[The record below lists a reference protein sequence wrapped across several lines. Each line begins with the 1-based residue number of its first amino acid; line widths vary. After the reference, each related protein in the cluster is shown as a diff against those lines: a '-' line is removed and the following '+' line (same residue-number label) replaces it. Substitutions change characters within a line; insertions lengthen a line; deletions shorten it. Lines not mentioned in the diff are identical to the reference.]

1 MSVQVAPATSSTI
14 VVAVDVGKASAM
26 FSVTDGARQR
36 LLGPVEFAM
45 TSMQV
50 LSSTVHQVMA
60 MVKPSTQVKVGVE
73 AAGHYHRPV
82 VDLSVA
88 SRLGGVGV
96 EPCSRR

>member
-1 MSVQVAPATSSTI
+1 
-14 VVAVDVGKASAM
+14 M

-45 TSMQV
+45 TYAG

-82 VDLSVA
+82 VDYRWPAGWEVLEFNPAHALS
-88 SRLGGVGV
+88 SVG
-96 EPCSRR
+96 